1 MRLVQDYLP
10 KELDVEESIVEGVF
24 PSLMKAHFEFIIQ
37 RPPSIPIRPTTHH
50 KENLVQRLQKLKHL
64 TVTIEPRQCPTRLS
78 QQMNGLITLL
88 NQNFL
93 FNFLIVRGPV
103 IVPHLLTGV
112 FGKLRASSDYY
123 KRDRTRYLRT
133 CCARVLIE
141 NGLKMATKCTQVT

>member
-64 TVTIEPRQCPTRLS
+64 TVTIEPRQEPDKIEPANEWAYYTPQSKLPFQLPYRAWSCHRPPPVNRCFW
-78 QQMNGLITLL
+78 QIT
-88 NQNFL
+88 
-93 FNFLIVRGPV
+93 G
-103 IVPHLLTGV
+103 
-112 FGKLRASSDYY
+112 
-123 KRDRTRYLRT
+123 
-133 CCARVLIE
+133 
-141 NGLKMATKCTQVT
+141 